1 MKSWAWLLRRWFWNY
16 FFAQLPRERAR
27 LDGRTVLSYD
37 WMKSSRWSTTV
48 KGKQQC
54 PNQIGLDRQL
64 NRVNE
69 SFSILTRF
77 LVSKPFETLTISA
90 LVITGCA
97 YYPVNAPLTAVDPQA
112 GYRFHNVVPQT
123 YSDDLLRALAFSG
136 GSTRSA
142 ALSFG
147 VLEELAKTE
156 VGIEEGLR
164 SAGCRHRLPLS
175 RAGDFASRAHES
187 SQLRSL
193 VSRQYWRAGPKAWQI
208 HWSRAGACWH
218 GPCIACSGKRLPTA
232 FVFHRLS
239 CL

>member
-1 MKSWAWLLRRWFWNY
+1 MVV
-16 FFAQLPRERAR
+16 P
-27 LDGRTVLSYD
+27 VLSYD

-175 RAGDFASRAHES
+175 RAGDFASPGARKFAVANPRRRGQKLWME
-187 SQLRSL
+187 
-193 VSRQYWRAGPKAWQI
+193 PKALQI
-208 HWSRAGACWH
+208 GELLSGQHWLAR
-218 GPCIACSGKRLPTA
+218 PLRRLGRERRPA
-232 FVFHRLS
+232 AWRSHQLP
-239 CL
+239 